1 MRHIAEI
8 RNFGDR
14 GSTQNL
20 EALLFCFYNSGTL
33 FLKMFLPG
41 AEGAQKLTLSRF
53 RGPFGDLFGS
63 FWGHNQKISNNLG
76 PKMLIIIFPT
86 YSDYSRGLPT
96 PFLINFRG
104 FRSILAKNRLKIT
117 PKIASS
123 VAL

>member
-53 RGPFGDLFGS
+53 RGPFGDLFGVILGS
-63 FWGHNQKISNNLG
+63 YGVKMKIEMS
-76 PKMLIIIFPT
+76 KIINYDII
-86 YSDYSRGLPT
+86 Y
-96 PFLINFRG
+96 PF
-104 FRSILAKNRLKIT
+104 
-117 PKIASS
+117 
-123 VAL
+123 